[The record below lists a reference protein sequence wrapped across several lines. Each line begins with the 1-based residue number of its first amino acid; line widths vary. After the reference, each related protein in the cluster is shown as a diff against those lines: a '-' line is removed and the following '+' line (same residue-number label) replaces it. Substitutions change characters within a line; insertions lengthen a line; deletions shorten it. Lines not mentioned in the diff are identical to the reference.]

1 MGEHS
6 TFNTERIQQLLSA
19 PRLGPYLREANG
31 DLHDSLALYQW
42 GSRVAASAFEL
53 IGHFEVLLRNALD
66 EQLCQHFNERER
78 GIPWFLMP
86 MPTGKGDAIEDKIT
100 EARDRIR
107 HENKQETRDQIIA
120 GLEFGFWQGLLSSKH
135 DTLWRECLHLAFPYS
150 AGSRREVA
158 ADIDAI
164 RKFRNRIAH
173 HDSMVNVDV
182 PFEVRRLERVSGW
195 ISPEAARWIESVGKA
210 MEVYAEKPVVTTD
223 TAVVAARYAW
233 PLYQECRAYVCQ
245 AGCTFRPVDRIA
257 FYADKEIKPDVPAV
271 IDRRD
276 NVEWT
281 VEHANRLEASANR
294 LDRKIGEAIL
304 AAQAHGWGGEDAA
317 GVYQIFLL
325 TSPDSSKHRQLR
337 SAIPHNT
344 DGRGSAFTQRQR
356 YTALHQ
362 LQIAKTT
369 SDLA

>member
-6 TFNTERIQQLLSA
+6 TFNSQRIQQLLST
-19 PRLGPYLREANG
+19 PRLGPYLREARG
-31 DLHDSLALYQW
+31 DLHNGLALYQW

-66 EQLCQHFNERER
+66 EQLSQYFNERER

-86 MPTGKGDAIEDKIT
+86 MPTGNRDAIEDKIA

-107 HENKQETRDQIIA
+107 RDNKRENRGQIIA
-120 GLEFGFWQGLLSSKH
+120 SLEFGFWNGLFSPKH
-135 DTLWRECLHLAFPYS
+135 DKMWRECLHRAFPHS
-150 AGSRREVA
+150 PGSRSEVA

-182 PFEVRRLERVSGW
+182 PFEVRRLERVAGW
-195 ISPEAARWIESVGKA
+195 IDPEAARWIESVGQA

-223 TAVVAARYAW
+223 TAVVAARNAW
-233 PLYQECRAYVCQ
+233 PLYQKCCAYVCQ
-245 AGCTFRPVDRIA
+245 AGRTFRPVQRIA
-257 FYADKEIKPDVPAV
+257 FYANKEIKPDVPAV
-271 IDRRD
+271 VHRRD

-281 VEHANRLEASANR
+281 TENANRLTESG
-294 LDRKIGEAIL
+294 DRIDQKVGEAIRV
-304 AAQAHGWGGEDAA
+304 ARAHGWSGEDTE

-325 TSPDSSKHRQLR
+325 TSRDSPNHRQLR
-337 SAIPHNT
+337 SSIPHST
-344 DGRGSAFTQRQR
+344 DGPGSAFTQRQR
-356 YTALHQ
+356 YAALHQ
-362 LQIAKTT
+362 LETARTT
-369 SDLA
+369 ADLA